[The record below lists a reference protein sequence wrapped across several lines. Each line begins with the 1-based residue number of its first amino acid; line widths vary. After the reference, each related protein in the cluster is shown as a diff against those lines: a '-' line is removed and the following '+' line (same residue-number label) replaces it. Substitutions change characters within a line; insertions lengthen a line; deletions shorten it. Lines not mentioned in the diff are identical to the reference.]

1 MPDGSHPARKA
12 RAWNGP
18 TYYGRSQLKPAPF
31 NNFAVGGYVFLAGL
45 SGGSM
50 LVSTVAEL
58 TGHGRREDGGLG
70 GAVGRRGRLLATLAP
85 TLGSAVLV
93 WDLHT
98 PQRFMNM
105 MRVAK
110 RTSPMSIG
118 TWILLG
124 FSAFAMPAALA
135 EVAADR
141 TPWPSAIR
149 RVARLAAVPASLF
162 GAGLGTYTAALLA
175 ATSTPLWA
183 AAPRALA
190 VRFASSSIAAG
201 AGALGLGEGD
211 PRTRRALDVLA
222 VAALATEA
230 VAAEV
235 SHRRCEQCGVGEAL
249 RSTPGRIEYW
259 GAHVAG
265 TLLPACLKAV
275 SVLLGPR
282 RGRVLSGVGSAL
294 SVAGSGLFRVSI
306 MAAGDVS
313 ARDPNISFR
322 FAQPDNLPD
331 RPRDQTTGA
340 ARPNRRDR

>member
-1 MPDGSHPARKA
+1 MPDGSRPARAERA
-12 RAWNGP
+12 RAHRAERAWQSPRAEHAWQGP
-18 TYYGRSQLKPAPF
+18 TYYGRNQLKAAPF

-50 LVSTVAEL
+50 VVSTIADL
-58 TGHGRREDGGLG
+58 AGHQGG
-70 GAVGRRGRLLATLAP
+70 VGRRGRLLATLAP
-85 TLGSAVLV
+85 TIGSAVLV

-118 TWILLG
+118 TWILLS
-124 FSAFAMPAALA
+124 FSACAMPAAAA
-135 EVAADR
+135 EIAADR
-141 TPWPSAIR
+141 TPWPGLLHRLA
-149 RVARLAAVPASLF
+149 RVASVPGAVF
-162 GAGLGTYTAALLA
+162 GAGIGTYTAALLA

-201 AGALGLGEGD
+201 ASALCLGEND
-211 PRTRRALDVLA
+211 PATRRALDA
-222 VAALATEA
+222 VAVVALATEA
-230 VAAEV
+230 AAATV
-235 SHRRCEQCGVGEAL
+235 SHRIYEARGVGDAL
-249 RSTPGRIEYW
+249 RSRPGLIEHW

-265 TLLPACLKAV
+265 TLVPAALKAV
-275 SVLLGPR
+275 AVLAGR
-282 RGRVLSGVGSAL
+282 RGRLASRLGSVLA
-294 SVAGSGLFRVSI
+294 VAGSGAFRISI

-322 FAQPDNLPD
+322 FSQPENLPKV
-331 RPRDQTTGA
+331 
-340 ARPNRRDR
+340 